1 MQTIIKTL
9 QQLLKGKNQESQQ
22 RWDDYLNTIP
32 DNPNIL
38 WYPSAG
44 YDFRDLS
51 ELSAERASIHGID
64 VLSDI
69 YLHNDLSRELSEV
82 KIGEIY
88 NYDKTII
95 LLTGLY
101 ELELRPSADVTYEI
115 NPEYSSYVDD
125 QHQRPKIQL
134 MEITRRHANEDL
146 TTGVVLY
153 FNFENNNFLD
163 QVILRH
169 KIPISHIVKIREG
182 VAAGGV
188 RMSIAY
194 VLDLLSEL
202 ETKYLI
208 YGDSVSSSITDL
220 EYIPLEEKLRM
231 QYNLNPC
238 TYNLIKKGE
247 ISKWSGYVGK
257 IFEIQ
262 YVKDH
267 CTPGYFITYIDI
279 LGY

>member
-1 MQTIIKTL
+1 MKTIRETL
-9 QQLLKGKNQESQQ
+9 QHLLKGKNQESQK
-22 RWDDYLNTIP
+22 RWDDYLNSIP
-32 DNPNIL
+32 ANPNIL

-44 YDFRDLS
+44 YDFRDLF
-51 ELSAERASIHGID
+51 ELSAERASVHGID
-64 VLSDI
+64 VLPDI

-82 KIGEIY
+82 KTGEIY
-88 NYDKTII
+88 NYDKTIVT
-95 LLTGLY
+95 LTGRY
-101 ELELRPSADVTYEI
+101 EMELKPSADVTFDM
-115 NPEYSSYVDD
+115 NPEYSWYVDD
-125 QHQRPKIQL
+125 LTQSPKIQL
-134 MEITRRHANEDL
+134 MEISRQHATEGI
-146 TTGVVLY
+146 THGVILY

-182 VAAGGV
+182 IAEGGV

-202 ETKYLI
+202 GTKYLI
-208 YGDSVSSSITDL
+208 YGDSVSSSIMDL
-220 EYIPLEEKLRM
+220 EYIPLEENLKL

-238 TYNLIKKGE
+238 TYNLIKKSE
-247 ISKWSGYVGK
+247 ITKWSGYVAK

-267 CTPGYFITYIDI
+267 STPGYFIKYIDI